1 MAEQK
6 EEQVIEPRILIIDD
20 DPIDREFF
28 RVMFPLF
35 GFQIESV
42 EAPAQGLR
50 ILKKEEYDLIFIDY
64 HIPGKSAISFVQ
76 RIKDSTE
83 YVHNRLTPI
92 MMLTDNR
99 DPENKIEGYEAGVED
114 YIIKPYNFLEI
125 LARVRA
131 VLRTRELARQLVR
144 REHRITLIESL
155 NSSLIYFSRRMREPM
170 QQLLDK
176 AAGLNGTEQQN
187 NVLADLMQLV
197 RYIAESNLAALDS
210 LENEIHELLQKGT
223 RLKDEEVTP
232 ELLEEHYRKHFHHH
246 QQRYSELQK
255 SNKDLTPSGP

>member
-1 MAEQK
+1 MAEQQ
-6 EEQVIEPRILIIDD
+6 ERTSEQRILIIDD

-35 GFQIESV
+35 GFQVESV

-50 ILKKEEYDLIFIDY
+50 ILKKNEYDLIFIDY
-64 HIPGKSAISFVQ
+64 HIPGKSALAFVK

-83 YVHNRLTPI
+83 YIRNRLTPI

-99 DPENKIEGYEAGVED
+99 DPESKVEGYEAGVED

-170 QQLLDK
+170 QQLLDQVAK
-176 AAGLNGTEQQN
+176 LNGVEQQN
-187 NVLADLMQLV
+187 NALADLLQSV

-210 LENEIHELLQKGT
+210 LENEIHELLQKDT

-255 SNKDLTPSGP
+255 SNEELTPDGP